1 MITYVQALSAG
12 FPAVEFSAINDGS
25 VYTDITW
32 VGGAAMPSQ
41 ATLDE
46 WIVANPDGVAKI
58 EITKYEFRKLF
69 TLAERIA
76 IDSAPS
82 NTAIPANYRA
92 MLITMNKDM
101 ELSQSVFLTNPDV
114 AAGVGFLETLGLIA
128 PGRAA
133 EVLSNT
139 PPE

>member
-1 MITYVQALSAG
+1 
-12 FPAVEFSAINDGS
+12 
-25 VYTDITW
+25 
-32 VGGAAMPSQ
+32 
-41 ATLDE
+41 
-46 WIVANPDGVAKI
+46 
-58 EITKYEFRKLF
+58 
-69 TLAERIA
+69 
-76 IDSAPS
+76 
-82 NTAIPANYRA
+82 